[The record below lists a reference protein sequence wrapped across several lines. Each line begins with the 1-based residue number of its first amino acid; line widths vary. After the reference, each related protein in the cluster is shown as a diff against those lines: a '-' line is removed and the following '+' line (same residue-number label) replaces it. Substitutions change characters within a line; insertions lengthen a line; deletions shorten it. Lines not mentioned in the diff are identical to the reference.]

1 MPRNQPLGRPS
12 EDRLGFGRFWTCRR
26 MWGPCLLVILATG
39 QGCFSYAVTE
49 LPQIRL
55 QNEIRVEL
63 EDTGYRRIAPGGAS
77 RNQRPRLEGR
87 LAKVDRDSLTVSVW
101 IGEPYLGTPFQ
112 STYQDIVVPL
122 EDVRV
127 VEARRLS
134 RRRTTLAAAGTVA
147 LIAFL
152 IDTIG
157 LVNILGDGG
166 VGEPPPDPP
175 TRGGRVR

>member
-1 MPRNQPLGRPS
+1 MPRNQPSGRPS
-12 EDRLGFGRFWTCRR
+12 EDRLGFGRLRTCRR

-49 LPQIRL
+49 LPRIRL
-55 QNEIRVEL
+55 QEEIRVEL
-63 EDTGYRRIAPGGAS
+63 EDRGYRRIAPGAN
-77 RNQRPRLEGR
+77 RDDMPRLEGR
-87 LAKVDRDSLTVSVW
+87 LARVDSDSLTVSVW

-122 EDVRV
+122 DDVRL
-127 VEARRLS
+127 VETRRLS
-134 RRRTTLAAAGTVA
+134 RKRTALTAVGAVA
-147 LIAFL
+147 IIVFL
-152 IDTIG
+152 IDSIG
-157 LVNILGDGG
+157 FVDILGDGG